1 MPPRGLAVDPMG
13 VEDADGLVG
22 GAELGPDHDDPR
34 PVSLIHCLLQRSVV
48 MGNVPEEVTVFDPC
62 ICHGS
67 LLLPYLS
74 LDLLQ
79 ARFAPGARV
88 AWILSR
94 IRFSP

>member
-1 MPPRGLAVDPMG
+1 MG

-62 ICHGS
+62 ICRRPFRF
-67 LLLPYLS
+67 PYLV
-74 LDLLQ
+74 LNLLQ
-79 ARFAPGARV
+79 AGFARGSMVAR
-88 AWILSR
+88 ILSR
-94 IRFSP
+94 IRFAP